1 MWLEM
6 TLDVGNGYCRIAR
19 DIQVGGGVLH
29 INFPTALDTAN
40 ITTTQSATSVTTQ
53 DALTLLTCTMAQ
65 QLIMQETSHMSP

>member
-29 INFPTALDTAN
+29 INFPTALDMESIAT
-40 ITTTQSATSVTTQ
+40 IQSATSVTTQ
-53 DALTLLTCTMAQ
+53 DALTLPTCTMAQ
-65 QLIMQETSHMSP
+65 QLTTQGTKATSP